1 MAKRVIGQNQQAFK
15 NVGKALRKEG
25 VQFRMN
31 VMEWC
36 RGCISSEKLGLK
48 NEDQLYGFTYGG
60 QGQRITWNEQDE
72 MVYASSMNRKRS
84 FYYRDNGGKVDS
96 VYVNHGNGSAEK
108 IAQAFRDGGF
118 EVEWDGNEYS
128 CVVINID

>member
-1 MAKRVIGQNQQAFK
+1 MAKRIIGQNQQAFK

-25 VQFRMN
+25 VQFRFN
-31 VMEWC
+31 VMECC

-84 FYYRDNGGKVDS
+84 FYYRDNGGKVGS

-118 EVEWDGNEYS
+118 EVEWDGEDSS
-128 CVVINID
+128 CVEIHVN